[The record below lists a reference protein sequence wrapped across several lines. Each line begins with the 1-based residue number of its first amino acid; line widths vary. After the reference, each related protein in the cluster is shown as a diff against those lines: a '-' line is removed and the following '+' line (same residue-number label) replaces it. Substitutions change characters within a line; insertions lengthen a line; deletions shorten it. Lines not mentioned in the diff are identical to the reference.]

1 MIWFI
6 ARRVGA
12 MVITVAL
19 ASLLVFLALQALPG
33 DVATQ
38 VLGQDA
44 TPAAKAALR
53 EQLNLNEPA
62 WQRYLEWVGN
72 ALQGDLGTS
81 LASGDAV
88 STLIWTHLRNTLLI
102 AVVAVVIGVLLSLVL
117 GVVAGLLRDRWP
129 DHLISGLSLIGMS
142 IPEFVVATLLVLV
155 FSITVPIFPAVV
167 LDDANAPIGDL
178 LPAIWLPAIAL
189 AIALSAYIIRMARA
203 GVVDTMTSEFV
214 TTARLKGLP
223 AGRVLVRHALPS
235 ALLPAIN
242 VIAITIAW
250 LVGGVVVVETVF
262 NYPGIGQLMLDSVY
276 DRDLP
281 VLQAI
286 AVLSAIVY
294 ALSNLAA
301 DLMAMLLNPR
311 LRTGGGRQ

>member
-1 MIWFI
+1 MSAFI
-6 ARRVGA
+6 ARRLGS
-12 MVITVAL
+12 MVITVVL

-38 VLGQDA
+38 VLGQNA

-53 EQLNLNEPA
+53 AQLHLGQPA
-62 WQRYLEWVGN
+62 LQRYLTWVWG
-72 ALQGDLGTS
+72 AVHGDLGTS
-81 LASGDAV
+81 LSSGDPV
-88 STLIWTHLRNTLLI
+88 STLVWTHLRNTLLI
-102 AVVAVVIGVLLSLVL
+102 AVVAVVIGVVLSLVL
-117 GVVAGLLRDRWP
+117 GVIAGLLRDRWP

-142 IPEFVVATLLVLV
+142 VPEFVVATLLVLV
-155 FSITVPIFPAVV
+155 FSISVPIFPAVV
-167 LDDANAPIGDL
+167 LDQADAPIGDL
-178 LPAIWLPAIAL
+178 LPAIWLPAVAL
-189 AIALSAYIIRMARA
+189 AIALSAYVLRMARA
-203 GVVDTMTSEFV
+203 GVVEAMASEFI
-214 TTARLKGLP
+214 TTARLKGLRP
-223 AGRVLVRHALPS
+223 GRVLLRHALPS

-262 NYPGIGQLMLDSVY
+262 NYPGIGKLMLDSVY

-286 AVLSAIVY
+286 AVLSALVY
-294 ALSNLAA
+294 ALTNLGA

-311 LRTGGGRQ
+311 LRTGGGRR